1 MKHIIVLIF
10 GLIFSTQ
17 LMAQRFHTV
26 KTGETLSAIARD
38 YGTTVGDIMRL
49 NGMNADSK
57 LVIGERLQIP
67 AAGRAVVRGRTHTIQ
82 SGETLTAIANMY
94 GTTVGDIMRL
104 NGMNADSKLVIGE
117 AINIPESGVT
127 VARTEPAPTSSDE
140 GYEVVNEG
148 VSTFEENTTTPVAD
162 VFAPPAVET
171 STANQGV
178 FAGNFKTAGT
188 EVGSSGEAKTFKS
201 ESGWTDHKYFI
212 LMNDIE
218 PGKVVKVQASNGN
231 VVYAKVLWN
240 LGTGRENRGLTYR
253 ISEAAAQT
261 LGVSDNKFNL
271 SVSYYR

>member
-1 MKHIIVLIF
+1 MKHIVVLIF
-10 GLIFSTQ
+10 GLILSTQ

-26 KTGETLSAIARD
+26 KSGETLSAIARD

-67 AAGRAVVRGRTHTIQ
+67 ASGRTVVRGNTHTIK

-117 AINIPESGVT
+117 VISIPESGVT
-127 VARTEPAPTSSDE
+127 VARTDSPAPPATDD
-140 GYEVVNEG
+140 GFEVVEEG
-148 VSTFEENTTTPVAD
+148 VSTYEDNTAPPTD
-162 VFAPPAVET
+162 VFAPPTPEA
-171 STANQGV
+171 STANQGA

-188 EVGSSGEAKTFKS
+188 EVGSSGEAKTFKT

-218 PGKVVKVQASNGN
+218 PGKVVKVQAPNGN
-231 VVYAKVLWN
+231 IIYAKV
-240 LGTGRENRGLTYR
+240 
-253 ISEAAAQT
+253 
-261 LGVSDNKFNL
+261 
-271 SVSYYR
+271 

>member
-1 MKHIIVLIF
+1 MKHIVVLIF
-10 GLIFSTQ
+10 GLILSTQ

-26 KTGETLSAIARD
+26 KSGETLSAIARD

-67 AAGRAVVRGRTHTIQ
+67 ASGRTVVRGNTHTIK

-104 NGMNADSKLVIGE
+104 NGMNANSKLVIGE
-117 AINIPESGVT
+117 VISIPESGVT
-127 VARTEPAPTSSDE
+127 VARTDSPAPPATDD
-140 GYEVVNEG
+140 GFEVVEEG
-148 VSTFEENTTTPVAD
+148 VSTYEDNTAPPTD
-162 VFAPPAVET
+162 VFAPPAPEI
-171 STANQGV
+171 STVNQGA

-188 EVGSSGEAKTFKS
+188 EVGSSGEAKTFKT

-231 VVYAKVLWN
+231 IIYAKVLWN
-240 LGTGRENRGLTYR
+240 LGTGRENRGLTFR
-253 ISEAAAQT
+253 LSDAAAQT
-261 LGVSDNKFNL
+261 LGITDNKFNL
-271 SVSYYR
+271 SVTYYR

>member
-1 MKHIIVLIF
+1 MKRIIILIF
-10 GLIFSTQ
+10 SLIVSTQ

-26 KTGETLSAIARD
+26 KSGETLSAIARD

-57 LVIGERLQIP
+57 LIVGERIQIP
-67 AAGRAVVRGRTHTIQ
+67 PSGKTILRGRTHTIQ
-82 SGETLTAIANMY
+82 SGETLSAIAQQY

-117 AINIPESGVT
+117 VINIPDAGVA
-127 VARTEPAPTSSDE
+127 VARNDA
-140 GYEVVNEG
+140 
-148 VSTFEENTTTPVAD
+148 PVASPAD
-162 VFAPPAVET
+162 DGFEIAEAPSSADLEDNSNTQPVFIPPA
-171 STANQGV
+171 TAESSVNQGV

-188 EVGSSGEAKTFKS
+188 EVSTSGEAKTFKS

-218 PGKVVKVQASNGN
+218 PGKVVKVESGNGN
-231 VVYAKVLWN
+231 VIYAKVLWN
-240 LGTGRENRGLTYR
+240 LGGGRENRGLTYR
-253 ISEAAAQT
+253 INEAAAQT
-261 LGVSDNKFNL
+261 LGIADNKFTI